1 MTKKN
6 KKLKILPPHPEVFSF
21 LPFEKGVDVIDKD
34 QELISISVIM

>member
-6 KKLKILPPHPEVFSF
+6 RKLKIFPPHSEVFSF
-21 LPFEKGVDVIDKD
+21 LPFEKGVEVIDKD